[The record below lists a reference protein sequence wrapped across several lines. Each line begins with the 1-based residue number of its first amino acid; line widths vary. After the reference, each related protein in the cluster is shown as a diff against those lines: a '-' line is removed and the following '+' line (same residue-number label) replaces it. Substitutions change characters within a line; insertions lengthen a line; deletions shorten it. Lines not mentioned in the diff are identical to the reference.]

1 MSMRLPSLLPKTAL
15 LALVALLGTAGLT
28 FAAQQQ
34 LSTTPTP
41 TTAVAPVQQ
50 RATLVVP
57 DLNGQAFVF
66 AKGVLQD
73 AGFSWRVVSGV
84 RGYAANIV
92 VGQSPVP
99 GTKVFDTGAPLVKLT
114 LKRNSKYGQDGSPQD
129 ISPYHAT
136 EVEVYSS
143 SPAVPV
149 APATTTPAAAPA
161 ATTTATTTTTP

>member
-34 LSTTPTP
+34 LSATPTSTP
-41 TTAVAPVQQ
+41 AAAAPVQQ

-57 DLNGQAFVF
+57 DLAGQAFVF

-92 VGQSPVP
+92 VSQSPIA
-99 GTKVFDTGAPLVKLT
+99 GTKVYDTGAPLVKLT

-129 ISPYHAT
+129 ISPYRAT
-136 EVEVYSS
+136 EVEVYSP

-149 APATTTPAAAPA
+149 APA
-161 ATTTATTTTTP
+161 ATT